1 MGGVRAERSEMIGRV
16 HVCVRVT
23 VVEVLGR
30 SGSLRSHKVNSVGLE
45 ARNIGKADSGR
56 NERNA
61 IIIAIKLF
69 G

>member
-1 MGGVRAERSEMIGRV
+1 M
-16 HVCVRVT
+16 
-23 VVEVLGR
+23 
-30 SGSLRSHKVNSVGLE
+30 GLE
-45 ARNIGKADSGR
+45 SRNIGKADGGR